1 MKQRFFK
8 ADSISFPIING
19 YKPDSY
25 KEENIMAKVLVIADI
40 KQGVLKGS
48 TAELLSKAKAL
59 GAETAVVA
67 IGSNIES
74 LIPDLANAGSDTQYI
89 ADDPGLELFSAGP
102 YASCV
107 VDAAKQFGANL
118 IWFGFSESGKAAA
131 PRVAAQLDV
140 ACATDIT
147 DIILSGDQI
156 EITRPAIANK
166 VIQRVKTNT
175 EQLVAVVRAG
185 AFEAAE
191 GISGTENVVKL
202 SPPAPD
208 LKAVIKEI
216 LSDASGEIDLADA
229 DVVISV
235 GRGVKDEAG
244 ADLVK
249 ELANDLKAGFGS
261 SRAMVDAGFM
271 PHNKQ
276 VGQTGKIV
284 APGLYMAIGISGAIQ
299 HLAGM
304 NGSKVILAVNKD
316 PEAPI
321 FNVADYGIVGDLFEV
336 VPILREEI
344 NKVRT

>member
-1 MKQRFFK
+1 
-8 ADSISFPIING
+8 
-19 YKPDSY
+19 
-25 KEENIMAKVLVIADI
+25 MANVLVIADI

-59 GAETAVVA
+59 GAKTAVVA
-67 IGSNIES
+67 IGSDLAS
-74 LIPDLANAGSDTQYI
+74 LIPDLVNAGSDTQYI

-102 YASCV
+102 FASCV

-131 PRVAAQLDV
+131 PRVAAQLDA
-140 ACATDIT
+140 ACATEIT
-147 DIILSGDQI
+147 DVMLEGDQI
-156 EITRPAIANK
+156 EIVRPAIANK
-166 VIQRVKTNT
+166 VMQRVKINT
-175 EQLVAVVRAG
+175 GQLVAVVRAG
-185 AFEAAE
+185 AFEVTEA
-191 GISGTENVVKL
+191 ITGTENVVRL
-202 SPPAPD
+202 SAPAPD
-208 LKAVIKEI
+208 LKAVIREL

-235 GRGVKDEAG
+235 GRGAKDQAG
-244 ADLVK
+244 VDLVK
-249 ELANDLKAGFGS
+249 ALAGDLKAGFGS
-261 SRAMVDAGFM
+261 SRAMVDGGFM
-271 PHNKQ
+271 AHNKQ

-284 APGLYMAIGISGAIQ
+284 APTLYMAIGISGAIQ

-304 NGSKVILAVNKD
+304 SGSQVILAVNKD

-344 NKVRT
+344 KKLRN

>member
-1 MKQRFFK
+1 
-8 ADSISFPIING
+8 
-19 YKPDSY
+19 
-25 KEENIMAKVLVIADI
+25 MAKVLVIADI

-48 TAELLSKAKAL
+48 TAELLSKAKAI

-74 LIPDLANAGSDTQYI
+74 LIPGLVNAGSDTQYV

-118 IWFGFSESGKAAA
+118 IWFGFSESGKAVA
-131 PRVAAQLDV
+131 PRVAAQLDA

-147 DIILSGDQI
+147 DVMLQGDQI
-156 EITRPAIANK
+156 EVIRPAITNK
-166 VIQRVKTNT
+166 VIQRVKFNT
-175 EQLVAVVRAG
+175 GQLVAVVRAG
-185 AFEAAE
+185 AFEATE
-191 GISGTENVVKL
+191 GITGTENVVKL

-216 LSDASGEIDLADA
+216 VSEASGEIDLADA
-229 DVVISV
+229 NIVISV
-235 GRGVKDEAG
+235 GRGVKDQAG
-244 ADLVK
+244 IDLVK

-261 SRAMVDAGFM
+261 SRAMVDAGLI
-271 PHNKQ
+271 PHYKQ

-284 APGLYMAIGISGAIQ
+284 APTLYMAIGISGAIQ

-304 NGSKVILAVNKD
+304 KGSKVILAVNKD
-316 PEAPI
+316 TEAPI

-344 NKVRT
+344 KKIKS

>member
-1 MKQRFFK
+1 M
-8 ADSISFPIING
+8 S
-19 YKPDSY
+19 
-25 KEENIMAKVLVIADI
+25 KVLVVADI
-40 KQGVLKGS
+40 KQGDLKIS
-48 TAELLSKAKAL
+48 TSELLSKAKAI

-74 LIPDLANAGSDTQYI
+74 IIPGMVSAGSDTQYVV
-89 ADDPGLELFSAGP
+89 DDPGLEIFSAGP

-107 VDAAKQFGANL
+107 VDAAKQFGADM
-118 IWFGFSESGKAAA
+118 IWFGFSESGKAVA

-140 ACATDIT
+140 ACATEIT
-147 DIILSGDQI
+147 DVMLEVDEI
-156 EITRPAIANK
+156 EVVRPAITNK
-166 VIQRVKTNT
+166 VIQRVKINT
-175 EQLVAVVRAG
+175 DKLVAVVRAG
-185 AFEAAE
+185 AFEAAQD
-191 GISGTENVVKL
+191 ITGTENVVKL

-208 LKAVIKEI
+208 LKAVIKE
-216 LSDASGEIDLADA
+216 LVSDASGEIDLADA
-229 DVVISV
+229 NIVISV
-235 GRGVKDEAG
+235 GRGAKDQAG
-244 ADLVK
+244 VDLVK
-249 ELANDLKAGFGS
+249 DLAADLKAGFGS

-271 PHNKQ
+271 AHNKQ

-284 APGLYMAIGISGAIQ
+284 APSLYMAIGISGAIQ

-344 NKVRT
+344 NKLRS